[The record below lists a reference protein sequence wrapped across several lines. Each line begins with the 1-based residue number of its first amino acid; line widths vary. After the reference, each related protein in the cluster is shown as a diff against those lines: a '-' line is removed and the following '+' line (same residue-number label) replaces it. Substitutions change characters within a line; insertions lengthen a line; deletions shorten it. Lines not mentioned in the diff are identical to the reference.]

1 MTFATSKDDPQVYL
15 VFDVESLGLHGSAYA
30 WAGTLLVDGKE
41 VRTYRCAVD
50 PAKLKLSERDSWGLD
65 WAEQHVLPS
74 IRKWDSGLT
83 DGVGLGFS
91 QISRDFNYHWSQ
103 LLREFPEAYLV
114 ADCCFPV
121 ETNFLSQAVINGT
134 PVYPL
139 LDVSTLLL
147 AAGENPI
154 ANFRR
159 RDNELP
165 AHDPLAD
172 ARQSARIWL
181 EMLERVRPGWVKR
194 PAKSNS

>member
-1 MTFATSKDDPQVYL
+1 MFYAESKTDPQVYL
-15 VFDVESLGLHGSAYA
+15 VFDVESLGLYGSAYA
-30 WAGTLLVDGKE
+30 WAGTLLVNGEE

-50 PAKLKLSERDSWGLD
+50 PARMRLNSVDESGLA
-65 WAEQHVLPS
+65 WAEQHSLPH
-74 IRKWDSGLT
+74 IRKWDSDLVS
-83 DGVGLGFS
+83 DGKLGFGEVA
-91 QISRDFNYHWSQ
+91 RHFNYHWS
-103 LLREFPEAYLV
+103 LVVREFPEAYLV

-121 ETNFLSQAVINGT
+121 ETNFLSQAVRNGT